1 MKLLLLLTPALLV
14 HAITFNQLCERA
26 YNASDELIQTQGN
39 IDASG
44 HFKSSAL
51 SSNPLSLDIA
61 SSGVRG
67 VDSADSGW
75 RYGGMLNYSIK
86 KTGVSDNT
94 TLLYDN
100 EKLLLTQEAQQT
112 RQKLQISLKH
122 DWFINLIEQERVA
135 ILQEAV
141 NATQKS
147 YEVGRQK
154 VNAGRMSRMELQ
166 RLVVEKESALQ
177 ALYVAKMEEDHI
189 QEALKETAMME
200 EKIVIDDKPFAFIT
214 TTAITQEQVKN
225 SIHLQ
230 KIRSRIASLD
240 LQAKNSYYE
249 DNDAYTIGLGATHEP
264 SQDSLDVALTIP
276 LMFGEKN
283 EKKAAALMTQKSA
296 LVHASTITVKKLQ
309 MHLNVLLEHLH
320 FKEKR
325 FRDAQAA
332 QETKKHLLAM
342 SQIGYES
349 GVVSQFEHIATQKE
363 YFESQLLC
371 LELKRDYVNELSEL
385 EEKLGETIQ

>member
-1 MKLLLLLTPALLV
+1 MKILLLLTPALLM
-14 HAITFNQLCERA
+14 HAITFNQLCEHA

-51 SSNPLSLDIA
+51 SSNPISLDIA
-61 SSGVRG
+61 SSAVRG
-67 VDSADSGW
+67 IDSADSGW
-75 RYGGMLNYSIK
+75 QYGGMINYSFK
-86 KTGVSDNT
+86 KTGASQNT
-94 TLLYDN
+94 ALLHDS
-100 EKLLLTQEAQQT
+100 EKLLLTQEAQLT

-147 YEVGRQK
+147 YDIGRQK
-154 VNAGRMSRMELQ
+154 VDAGRMSRMELQ
-166 RLVVEKESALQ
+166 RLAVEKENALQ
-177 ALYVAKMEEDHI
+177 ALYVGKMEEDHI
-189 QEALKETAMME
+189 QETLKETTMTTNT
-200 EKIVIDDKPFAFIT
+200 VVVDDKPFAFVT

-230 KIRSRIASLD
+230 KIESRITSLD
-240 LQAKNSYYE
+240 IQAKGSQYDN
-249 DNDAYTIGLGATHEP
+249 NDAYTIGLGATHEP
-264 SQDSLDVALTIP
+264 TQDSLDVALTIP
-276 LMFGEKN
+276 LIFGEKN
-283 EKKAAALMTQKSA
+283 EKKAAALMTQKSS
-296 LVHASTITVKKLQ
+296 LVHASVMTAKKLQ

-325 FRDAQAA
+325 YNDALNA
-332 QETKKHLLAM
+332 QETKKNLLTM
-342 SQIGYES
+342 SQKGYEA

-363 YFESQLLC
+363 YFESRLLC
-371 LELKRDYVNELSEL
+371 LELKRDYVNELAQL